1 MSIIEGKRIF
11 LDKFLKKHIQK
22 DYISFLKDKIHLK
35 FSQQKN
41 INFNYNKC
49 LQYYN
54 SFKKTDNLFF
64 RIVLKDS
71 KDLVGTLTCYI
82 NKFNQ
87 NAEIGILI
95 GSKFKNMNLGYD
107 AYRTMIHYLF
117 KRGIKKIMSG
127 TVSENKAMIKIMK
140 KNGMKFE
147 AKFKNHFKSG
157 NRFLDVVYF
166 SLFKK

>member
-1 MSIIEGKRIF
+1 MSIIKGKRIS
-11 LDKFLKKHIQK
+11 LEKFLKKHIQK
-22 DYISFLKDKIHLK
+22 DYISFLKDKIHLR
-35 FSQQKN
+35 FSAQKN
-41 INFNYNKC
+41 INYNYNKC
-49 LQYYN
+49 LKYYN
-54 SFKKTDNLFF
+54 SFKKTDNLFL

-82 NKFNQ
+82 DKFNQ

-107 AYRTMIHYLF
+107 AYRTIIHYLF
-117 KRGIKKIMSG
+117 DRGINKIMSG

-157 NRFLDVVYF
+157 NRFFDIVYF